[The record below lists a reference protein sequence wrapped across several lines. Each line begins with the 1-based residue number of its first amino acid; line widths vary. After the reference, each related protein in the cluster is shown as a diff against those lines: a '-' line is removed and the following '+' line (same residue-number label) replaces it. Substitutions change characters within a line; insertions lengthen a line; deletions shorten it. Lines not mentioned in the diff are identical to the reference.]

1 MKYVIQDKETQ
12 RYVDLVSSGINPNYT
27 VYYVTLEERVKTFTT
42 ALLAE
47 EFRLSYEPEDR
58 EWEIREVQ
66 VVTKPVNISSTR
78 NTVTHQF
85 VLSVTVQESSPEN
98 VLALRDKILHKLKD
112 DQDLLSEN
120 FNYISDMSIKAL

>member
-1 MKYVIQDKETQ
+1 MKYVIQDKDKETQ
-12 RYVDLVSSGINPNYT
+12 SYVDLVSPNY
-27 VYYVTLEERVKTFTT
+27 
-42 ALLAE
+42 
-47 EFRLSYEPEDR
+47 
-58 EWEIREVQ
+58 
-66 VVTKPVNISSTR
+66 

>member
-12 RYVDLVSSGINPNYT
+12 R
-27 VYYVTLEERVKTFTT
+27 
-42 ALLAE
+42 
-47 EFRLSYEPEDR
+47 
-58 EWEIREVQ
+58 
-66 VVTKPVNISSTR
+66 STR